1 MADWLAPERVAVVPL
16 VGRRVAASQAGMLD
30 HAAFC
35 RHVDAWQAAF
45 AARNG
50 RHWAVFFE
58 DASEFAACL
67 YGAWHAGKVPYLC
80 GDTLP
85 ATLDALASCVA
96 GFAGDFP
103 AGCEPLGAIDGAGAL
118 EREPLDAEAT
128 ELVVFTSG
136 TTGEPAAIAK
146 RLSQLSTEVAALE
159 ASFGEGLGDAAVH
172 GTVSHQHI
180 YGLLFRVLWPLAAG
194 RTIMPRT
201 FFPEQFAGAL
211 SQAPGVLVASPA
223 HLKRLPDAI
232 DWAPVRRMVRAVFS
246 SGGALPADA
255 AFAVRERMG
264 LAPFEVYGSSETG
277 GIAWRCEGVQD
288 GWKPLPGVEWRIA
301 EGHLEIRSPHLPAA
315 DWWRSE
321 DLAETDGD
329 DGFLLRGRADRI
341 AKVEERRVSLTGI
354 ERALLRLDEVEEA
367 RVLVLG
373 GARELLAAVVV
384 PSAVG
389 AASLAVIGKRAFSRR
404 LDERLAASHDAV
416 TRPHRWR
423 FVDALPLNAQGKV
436 TAAALTALF
445 RPESPAVEWV
455 RRDASHA
462 EALLRLDA
470 SLAAFDGHFPQAP
483 VLPGVAQ
490 LDWAIRLGR
499 EAFALPSR
507 MLRLEA
513 LKFQQIARP
522 GMQLHLKLDWHPDKA
537 MLAFLYESQ
546 VGTHASGR
554 VVFRGDA

>member
-1 MADWLAPERVAVVPL
+1 MADWLVPECVAVAPL
-16 VGRRVAASQAGMLD
+16 AGRRVATGQDGALD

-35 RHVDAWQAAF
+35 RRVDAWQAAF
-45 AARNG
+45 AARSG
-50 RHWAVFFE
+50 RHWAVFFD

-85 ATLDALASCVA
+85 ATLDALAPCVE

-103 AGCEPLGAIDGAGAL
+103 VGCESLAAIDGGEAL
-118 EREPLDAEAT
+118 ERVPLDAGTT

-136 TTGEPAAIAK
+136 TTGDPVAITK
-146 RLSQLSTEVAALE
+146 RLSQLSSEVAALE
-159 ASFGEGLGDAAVH
+159 ASFGEGMGDAVVH

-201 FFPEQFAGAL
+201 FFPEQFAKAL

-232 DWAPVRRMVRAVFS
+232 DWSPVRRMVRAVFS

-264 LAPFEVYGSSETG
+264 HAPFEVYGSSETG
-277 GIAWRCEGVQD
+277 GIAWRREGVQD
-288 GWKPLPGVEWRIA
+288 GWKPLRGVEWRIA
-301 EGHLEIRSPHLPAA
+301 GGHLEIRSPHLPAA

-321 DLAETDGD
+321 DLVEADGD

-354 ERALLRLDEVEEA
+354 ERALLGLDEVEQA

-373 GARELLAAVVV
+373 GTRELLAAVVV
-384 PSAVG
+384 PSANG
-389 AASLAVIGKRAFSRR
+389 AASLAAIGKRAFSRR
-404 LDERLAASHDAV
+404 LDEHLAASLDAV
-416 TRPHRWR
+416 ARPHRWR
-423 FVDALPLNAQGKV
+423 FVEALPSNAQGKV
-436 TAAALTALF
+436 TTAALTALF
-445 RPESPAVEWV
+445 RPESPGIEWMH
-455 RRDASHA
+455 RDAVHA

-470 SLAAFDGHFPQAP
+470 SLAAFNGHFPQAP

-522 GMQLHLKLDWHPDKA
+522 GMQLRLELDWHPDRA
-537 MLAFLYESQ
+537 MLAFLYESE
-546 VGTHASGR
+546 VGVHASGR